1 MSALDTSALMIVRPT
16 TPRTPATLL
25 TRLLKPA
32 TTGRTVARRERYLQQ
47 VEDFRTTHSDHG
59 TLRTGGS
66 AWPEFD

>member
-1 MSALDTSALMIVRPT
+1 MSVLDTSALMTVRPT
-16 TPRTPATLL
+16 TPSTRATLL

-47 VEDFRTTHSDHG
+47 VEAFRTTHSDHS

-66 AWPEFD
+66 AWPDFN